1 VRSTANLGRTL
12 LLVIAFSAATWGQGM
27 TGGLMSPPANVRP
40 PGLKNVGIQQNLNQ
54 QIPPDLVFRDETG
67 ATVKLANYFHRRP
80 MILNLVYYKCPM
92 LCSEV
97 LAGVA
102 SALKPMKLDI
112 GKDFDVLTIS
122 FDPHET
128 PQDATTSKGEYLKRY
143 GRPGAEKGWHFLT
156 GPQDSIDALTKAAGF
171 QYEYNQQTGQFA
183 HSTAIL
189 VLTPEGKIAQYYY
202 GVEFPSKDLRLAL
215 VQASQNKIGNV
226 VDQILLY
233 CYHYD
238 PNAGKYGLIIS
249 RVLRLAGIATM
260 LILGGFMIFMFRRD
274 AAHHTSGTART
285 S

>member
-1 VRSTANLGRTL
+1 
-12 LLVIAFSAATWGQGM
+12 M

-54 QIPPDLVFRDETG
+54 QIPPDLAFRDETG

-128 PQDATTSKGEYLKRY
+128 PQDATSSKAEYLKRY

-238 PNAGKYGLIIS
+238 PNAGKYGMIIS

-274 AAHHTSGTART
+274 AAHHTSGNCTN
-285 S
+285 